1 MEASREFYAIQLL
14 PDDGAAFYRT
24 SDPAE
29 VHALV
34 YPHYCSLCGA
44 LNGNP
49 DDGEGDCRHKIAA
62 VLKRDQA
69 IADSAPDIDERRDAY
84 YQAGHYPPSPVYY

>member
-14 PDDGAAFYRT
+14 PDDGAEFYRT

-29 VHALV
+29 VPALV

-49 DDGEGDCRHKIAA
+49 DDGEGDCSHKFAA
-62 VLKRDQA
+62 FLKRMKADDQA
-69 IADSAPDIDERRDAY
+69 AADYYDEQADRRAVM
-84 YQAGHYPPSPVYY
+84 AGVA